1 MFGRKRYH
9 YIVDGLTDDSA
20 ALLQKSLTIVPEI
33 RSAQVSASRG
43 TVEVEAS
50 RDVADA
56 VRVAC
61 DVAGVTFR
69 TRMRR

>member
-20 ALLQKSLTIVPEI
+20 ALLQKSLTMVPEI
-33 RSAQVSASRG
+33 RSSQVSASRG